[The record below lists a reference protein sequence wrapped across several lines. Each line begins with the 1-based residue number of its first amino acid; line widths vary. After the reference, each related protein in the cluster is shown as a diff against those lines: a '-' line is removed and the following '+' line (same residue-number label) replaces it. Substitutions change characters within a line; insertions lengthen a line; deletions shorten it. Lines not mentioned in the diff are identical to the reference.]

1 MAFLG
6 LAVSLAVLIWSGG
19 VLAAVLTRLSRS
31 LHVSSFV
38 VSFVLMAA
46 ATTLPEFS
54 VGVISSLE
62 GTGTLAFG
70 AVLGSNIANIALVLG
85 LLLLLNGRLQVKGV
99 VRRREAFWA
108 AVLALVPLLLA
119 ADGQVSRIDGAVL
132 LLGFCAYLAQLLRS
146 ARFFHKA
153 DEVKGDPRFWRDLAL
168 FVVFVALLLL
178 SSRWAVHFAVGIAEL
193 LGVPVF
199 VIGLFLVA
207 VGTSLPELVFAVRAT
222 LAKDPLLSFGDVTGA
237 VVFNA
242 SLVLGVAALIRPIVL
257 ESLREYEVAAGA
269 LFLVLVYLVVAVYT
283 GRMMSR
289 AWGIGLFALY
299 AVFTALEW
307 TRG

>member
-38 VSFVLMAA
+38 ISFVLMAG

-70 AVLGSNIANIALVLG
+70 TVIGSNIANIALVLG

-99 VRRREAFWA
+99 IRRREAFWA

-119 ADGQVSRIDGAVL
+119 ADGRLSRIDGAVL
-132 LLGFCAYLAQLLRS
+132 VLGFCAYLAQLLHN
-146 ARFFHKA
+146 ARFFHKMDEARA
-153 DEVKGDPRFWRDLAL
+153 DPTFWRDLGL
-168 FVVFVALLLL
+168 FVLFVALLLL
-178 SSRWAVHFAVGIAEL
+178 SSRWAVHFAVQIADL

-207 VGTSLPELVFAVRAT
+207 VGTSLPEIVFAIRAT
-222 LAKDPLLSFGDVTGA
+222 LAKNPLLAFGDITGA

-242 SLVLGVAALIRPIVL
+242 SLVLGTAALIQPIVL
-257 ESLREYEVAAGA
+257 ESLKEYQVAAVA
-269 LFLVLVYLVVAVYT
+269 LFLVLTYLVLAVHT

-289 AWGIGLFALY
+289 VWGIALFAVY